1 MLNELREGLRDIY
14 GMALMVDITL
24 LQDELDKEKARIYEL
39 DG

>member
-1 MLNELREGLRDIY
+1 MFDKIKQGLRDIY